1 MIIRHQRA
9 SASNKGFRQLA
20 RYIRG
25 RSDKPRAT
33 WSLAANLPGVT
44 GPRDLELACRLV
56 EAVHA
61 QNTRAGN
68 KRTYHLVISLHPED
82 RSLDGNELRRVV
94 ETLVETLGFS
104 GHQYIAAR
112 HNDKDH
118 EHLHVAIN
126 KIHPESFRIHSPA
139 WDHQKLF
146 TAGRALEAELGL
158 RPLRS
163 RARERDELP
172 QRAADYEAQQGVD
185 SFARW
190 ARKTLAPAFR
200 EAEIQSWD
208 ELHRTCGRFGVAL
221 RLHGNGLVFEDVE
234 RGIRVKASSVGRD
247 LSKPRLCKRLGDFQ
261 PESSNHLEAAR
272 RTAHHYS
279 PMPRSVPEGL
289 WKDYTQSLEKGRL
302 ERERAWDAYREIAA
316 RERRGLKEKYR
327 QQRRILAALPV
338 SGQDRQRLSKQ
349 LALRQ
354 ATDARALRRRLAAQR
369 KAVQKTPHPGTWRHF
384 VASRAA
390 KRDDR
395 AIRLVQRQE
404 RERAPWDLDRGS

>member
-1 MIIRHQRA
+1 VIVRHQRP
-9 SASNKGFRQLA
+9 STSGKGFRQLA
-20 RYIRG
+20 RYLCG
-25 RSDKPRAT
+25 RSTDPRAT
-33 WSLAANLPGVT
+33 WFLGANLPGVT
-44 GPRDLELACRLV
+44 TANDVELAGRLV
-56 EAVHA
+56 EAVQA
-61 QNTRAGN
+61 QNTRAG
-68 KRTYHLVISLHPED
+68 KDRTYHLVISLHPED
-82 RSLDGNELRRVV
+82 RSLDRKELRHVV
-94 ETLVETLGFS
+94 EHLVDVLGFS
-104 GHQYIAAR
+104 EHQYIAAR

-190 ARKTLAPAFR
+190 ARETLAPALR
-200 EAEIQSWD
+200 TTEIHSWD
-208 ELHRTCGRFGVAL
+208 ELHRTCSRFGVIL

-234 RGIRVKASSVGRD
+234 RGNRVKASSVGRD

-261 PESSNHLEAAR
+261 PASANHLEAAR

-289 WKDYTQSLEKGRL
+289 WKDYTQSLEHGRL
-302 ERERAWDAYREIAA
+302 ERELAWNAYRKIAA
-316 RERRGLKEKYR
+316 CERRGLKEKYR

-338 SGQDRQRLSKQ
+338 SRQDRQRLSKQ

-354 ATDARALRRRLAAQR
+354 AIDARALRRRLAAQR
-369 KAVQKTPHPGTWRHF
+369 KAVQKTPHPGSWRHF

-395 AIRLVQRQE
+395 AIRLLQRRDQQ
-404 RERAPWDLDRGS
+404 RGSHDLERG